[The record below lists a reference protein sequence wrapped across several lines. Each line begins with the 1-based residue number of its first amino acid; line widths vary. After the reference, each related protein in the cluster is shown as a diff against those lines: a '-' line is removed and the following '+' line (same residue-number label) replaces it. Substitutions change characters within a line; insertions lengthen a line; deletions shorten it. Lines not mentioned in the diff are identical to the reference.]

1 MIRLS
6 KTLIQYSGFAVIL
19 LFMLVSCGEK
29 SSPLFTK
36 MPASETGI
44 DFINHNTDSDSLSI
58 MDYLYYYNGAGVAA
72 GDINNDGLPDL
83 YFASNQGGNHLY
95 LNKGNFKFEDIS
107 DKAGIIKDEKWNTGV
122 VFADVNGDGWLDIYV
137 CSS

>member
-1 MIRLS
+1 MIRLI

-44 DFINHNTDSDSLSI
+44 EFINHNTDSDSLSI
-58 MDYLYYYNGAGVAA
+58 MDYLYYYNGAGVGAADFPKGERSVAVGKSEYLARRMGQSCRCAENAAARRAA
-72 GDINNDGLPDL
+72 G
-83 YFASNQGGNHLY
+83 
-95 LNKGNFKFEDIS
+95 
-107 DKAGIIKDEKWNTGV
+107 
-122 VFADVNGDGWLDIYV
+122 
-137 CSS
+137 